1 MVDEEPVEF
10 QVAVPYG
17 HIAGKVWRAGAPC
30 AVLCLHGW
38 QDNAGTF
45 DHLAPLLPRHLC
57 LVAAD
62 FPGHG
67 YSSHRPRGVSDSF
80 VEYLVSIDQLVQ
92 HFGWSQVVI
101 MGHSM
106 GGAAGMLYAG
116 ARPSLVHSLVLLDA
130 LKPIHVEPAKLPART
145 AAALDAVAQ
154 IERKLSG
161 PKPSYTHEELLQ
173 RAMKSHEMSVGEL
186 LQSCSEFILCEVD
199 GSHHVHLVAPERV
212 SPHIA
217 SFLAQ
222 DKIPHNNIGNGGK
235 SDDDA
240 SIVSKILRNNFCH
253 TARL

>member
-92 HFGWSQVVI
+92 HFGWSQVIFNFETAVLDIKIIISDLEITIFYLGSRIALKIIDKIESRCCRQVVI

-173 RAMKSHEMSVGEL
+173 RAMKSHEMSVGE
-186 LQSCSEFILCEVD
+186 
-199 GSHHVHLVAPERV
+199 A
-212 SPHIA
+212 
-217 SFLAQ
+217 
-222 DKIPHNNIGNGGK
+222 
-235 SDDDA
+235 
-240 SIVSKILRNNFCH
+240 
-253 TARL
+253 